1 MALRDFALLVLMCLV
16 WALNN
21 IVSKIVVAHWGVP
34 PLYYAGARFLV
45 VMLCTLPWLLPAP
58 RPLWRMIVVCQLI
71 GGANFALMFMGLK
84 TASPSA
90 ASIVVQLGVPMTTAL
105 SMLMLGEQVRWRR
118 GIGMALTLAGAVVVM
133 WNPHGLTMSTGLWLV
148 AAAALTGSL
157 GAVMM
162 KQMEG
167 VKPLRFQAWV
177 GATSALPLLGA
188 SALTEHGQWQA
199 GLAAGWPFLGAV
211 LFSALV
217 VSVLAHTTYY
227 SLIQKYE
234 ATLISPLTLLTPLFT
249 IVLGVL
255 VTHDHFDVRM
265 GIGATLALAGVLI
278 IALRPNHVMPLLLLM
293 RNRVQ

>member
-16 WALNN
+16 WAFNN

-58 RPLWRMIVVCQLI
+58 RPVWRMIVVCQLI

-118 GIGMALTLAGAVVVM
+118 GVGMALTLAGAVVVM
-133 WNPHGLTMSTGLWLV
+133 WNPAGLTMSAGLWLV
-148 AAAALTGSL
+148 AGAALAGSL

-167 VKPLRFQAWV
+167 VKPLQFQAWV
-177 GATSALPLLGA
+177 GFTSALPLLGV
-188 SALTEHGQWQA
+188 SALTEPGQWTA
-199 GLAAGWPFLGAV
+199 GLAAGWPFVAAV
-211 LFSALV
+211 LFSALI

-249 IVLGVL
+249 IILGVL
-255 VTHDHFDVRM
+255 VTHDHFDGRM
-265 GIGATLALAGVLI
+265 AIGATLALAGVLI
-278 IALRPNHVMPLLLLM
+278 VALRPNHVMPLLLLM

>member
-1 MALRDFALLVLMCLV
+1 MTLRDFALLVLMCLV
-16 WALNN
+16 WAFNN

-34 PLYYAGARFLV
+34 PLYYAGARFVV

-58 RPLWRMIVVCQLI
+58 RPVWRMVVVCQLI
-71 GGANFALMFMGLK
+71 GGANFALMFMGLQ

-90 ASIVVQLGVPMTTAL
+90 ASIVIQLGVPMTTVL
-105 SMLMLGEQVRWRR
+105 SMFMLGEQVRWRR

-133 WNPHGLTMSTGLWLV
+133 WNPAGLSMSTGLWLV
-148 AAAALTGSL
+148 AAAALAGSL

-167 VKPLRFQAWV
+167 VKPLQFQAWV
-177 GATSALPLLGA
+177 GFTSALPLLGV
-188 SALTEHGQWQA
+188 SAVAEHGQWPA
-199 GLAAGWPFLGAV
+199 GLAAGWPFVAAV
-211 LFSALV
+211 LFSAII
-217 VSVLAHTTYY
+217 VSVVAHTTYY

-255 VTHDHFDVRM
+255 VTHDHFDARM
-265 GIGATLALAGVLI
+265 AIGATLALLGVLI
-278 IALRPNHVMPLLLLM
+278 VALRPNHVMPLLLLM